1 MHLLKK
7 QLLQNCS
14 GTAWEK
20 WHWAQGADLT
30 SKSLRSQSNQAS
42 CIQAPPCQ
50 TLRIRSQHLSVRQ
63 LAWLCTK
70 GSTVSKLH
78 LQAAV
83 CVDRACSKPLVRLN
97 YFNKQSFKCLF
108 PIRHSS
114 VSVHLYVC
122 YLFDHSVICSVVLKK
137 RECVV
142 LSRKRGKNVVLFWE
156 WCAWEQ
162 AHIASNQLWKT

>member
-142 LSRKRGKNVVLFWE
+142 LSSKRGKNVVLFWE
-156 WCAWEQ
+156 LR
-162 AHIASNQLWKT
+162 ASTHCIKSTLKNIV